1 MSPFR
6 PDPLNPFGKL
16 IVEIVEPNTEVR
28 DPESGIT
35 STVTDETCV
44 RRKGTLFVTQKT
56 YDKLRMTVQGA

>member
-16 IVEIVEPNTEVR
+16 IVEIVEPNTEGH

-56 YDKLRMTVQGA
+56 YDKLRLTVQGA

>member
-28 DPESGIT
+28 DPDSGIT

-56 YDKLRMTVQGA
+56 YDKLRLTVQGA